1 MVFSIVSAIQEKIAS
16 IVEDRARQEIE
27 EIERIEKEKA
37 DAEQVI
43 T

>member
-1 MVFSIVSAIQEKIAS
+1 LRTINKKIAS

-27 EIERIEKEKA
+27 ETERIEKEKA

-43 T
+43 R